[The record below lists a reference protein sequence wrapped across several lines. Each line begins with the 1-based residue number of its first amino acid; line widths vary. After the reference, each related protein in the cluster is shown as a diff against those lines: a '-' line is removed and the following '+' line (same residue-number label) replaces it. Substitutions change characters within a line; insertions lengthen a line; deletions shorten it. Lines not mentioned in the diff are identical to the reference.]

1 MSVRKINDGMSL
13 YFCQKILKLLNE
25 KNINFKHSKILLLG
39 LSFKENCPDIRNSK
53 IFDLINELKSFNVL
67 LDIFDPIVNSEEVKK
82 EFGLSVGTQPEIGKY
97 DLIII
102 AVSHHFFKELGIEK
116 LDRGKTDGSIMDL
129 KSTFPQNLVDYTV

>member
-1 MSVRKINDGMSL
+1 MV
-13 YFCQKILKLLNE
+13 CQERQKV
-25 KNINFKHSKILLLG
+25 KNLKHSNILLLG

-53 IFDLINELKSFNVL
+53 IFDLINELKSFNLL

-82 EFGLSVGTQPEIGKY
+82 EFGLSVGAQPKIGKY

-116 LDRGKTDGSIMDL
+116 IRSWCKKDGSIMDL

>member
-1 MSVRKINDGMSL
+1 M
-13 YFCQKILKLLNE
+13 
-25 KNINFKHSKILLLG
+25 
-39 LSFKENCPDIRNSK
+39 
-53 IFDLINELKSFNVL
+53 

-102 AVSHHFFKELGIEK
+102 AVSHNFFKDLGIEK
-116 LDRGKTDGSIMDL
+116 IRSWCKTDGSIMDL